1 MVAKFNWIKKRKFLV
16 EFRTKGTLDNRCV
29 AEGMLAAL
37 VWHHSSAPFQLFKFE
52 HVFNLSETQ
61 FPQWE
66 EGGL

>member
-1 MVAKFNWIKKRKFLV
+1 M

-61 FPQWE
+61 FLQWE